1 MSITRYLTLF
11 ICFFKLNAV
20 SDCVWHVF
28 KHFLFVA
35 NKMNNLSFNLNTII
49 ISQSE
54 IFELDYERKAIVR

>member
-11 ICFFKLNAV
+11 VFKLNAV
-20 SDCVWHVF
+20 SDCVWRI
-28 KHFLFVA
+28 LFAA
-35 NKMNNLSFNLNTII
+35 NKMNNLSFNLNTMI